1 MVNMEDEKMID
12 PKGKFYMYAVVN
24 AAPFL
29 PYLLFILVGNYYD
42 GWLNGY
48 AALIIYY
55 VFNYTGTFLF
65 NAFGRRMSA
74 KKHLLLLLSF
84 GTVGSLIAALA
95 PFSTLWMEIG
105 AIFIGISSSMILPL
119 YITLQ
124 YHERFFYGRK
134 MTNKNYLA
142 ALIVVLI
149 AIFAAILLVKFT
161 FPWVAFLFYALLLA
175 ITFYFVSRLPNY
187 EIGAIE
193 KTGFLMR
200 PFIIFLVF
208 SVIIFIIKG
217 VRTTDLASLVTLA
230 ILACV
235 VGITIFIITLIRFR
249 PVLKLSVLVHYF
261 SLGQGMANSF
271 ALLYGTFYS
280 LSQQNFN
287 FMLLH
292 IYLVYFFGII
302 FSLLF
307 EPFLKKAW
315 KDRPILVLYTI
326 GISIGAILMVCP
338 WTISVGV
345 FIIGSFSS
353 MTGRFLNR
361 QAYNHSKDAMKDA
374 SLLLRSRWNKLG
386 SITHQVTLVFLLFL
400 GSLFSENLTITNVV
414 YALGGKGNFAED
426 FYPDLIFASS
436 VVAVAIISYL
446 AIGVIKYVKN
456 VKN

>member
-1 MVNMEDEKMID
+1 
-12 PKGKFYMYAVVN
+12 
-24 AAPFL
+24 
-29 PYLLFILVGNYYD
+29 
-42 GWLNGY
+42 
-48 AALIIYY
+48 
-55 VFNYTGTFLF
+55 
-65 NAFGRRMSA
+65 
-74 KKHLLLLLSF
+74 
-84 GTVGSLIAALA
+84 
-95 PFSTLWMEIG
+95 
-105 AIFIGISSSMILPL
+105 
-119 YITLQ
+119 
-124 YHERFFYGRK
+124 

-353 MTGRFLNR
+353 MTGRFFK
-361 QAYNHSKDAMKDA
+361 S
-374 SLLLRSRWNKLG
+374 
-386 SITHQVTLVFLLFL
+386 
-400 GSLFSENLTITNVV
+400 
-414 YALGGKGNFAED
+414 
-426 FYPDLIFASS
+426 SS
-436 VVAVAIISYL
+436 VQSFERCYERREFTFKKSLEQIREYYTPSHTSVFTLFRQSFFRKFDDYKCGLRAWR
-446 AIGVIKYVKN
+446 
-456 VKN
+456 

>member
-1 MVNMEDEKMID
+1 MS
-12 PKGKFYMYAVVN
+12 PRGKFYMYAVVN

-29 PYLLFILVGNYYD
+29 PYLLFILVGNEYE

-48 AALIIYY
+48 AALIIFY

-65 NAFGRRMSA
+65 NAFGRRMNA
-74 KKHLLLLLSF
+74 KQHLLLLLCMGIF
-84 GTVGSLIAALA
+84 GSLIATLA
-95 PFSTLWMEIG
+95 PFATFWIEIG

-134 MTNKNYLA
+134 MSNKNYLA
-142 ALIVVLI
+142 ALSVLLVAI
-149 AIFAAILLVKFT
+149 CAAIFLVKFT
-161 FPWVAFLFYALLLA
+161 FPWVAFLFYALLLVV
-175 ITFYFVSRLPNY
+175 TFYFVYKLPNY
-187 EIGAIE
+187 EVGRIE

-208 SVIIFIIKG
+208 SAIIFVIKG

-230 ILACV
+230 VLACL
-235 VGITIFIITLIRFR
+235 VGIIILTVTLIRFR

-261 SLGQGMANSF
+261 SLGQGMAVSF

-280 LSQQNFN
+280 LAEQNFN
-287 FMLLH
+287 YMMFR

-307 EPFLKKAW
+307 EPLFKKFW
-315 KDRPILVLYTI
+315 KKRPILELYAI
-326 GISIGAILMVCP
+326 GIAIGVVCMVFP
-338 WTISVGV
+338 WTISIGV
-345 FIIGSFSS
+345 FIIGMFSS

-361 QAYNHSKDAMKDA
+361 QAYSHSSDAMKDA

-386 SITHQVTLVFLLFL
+386 SIAHQITLVFLLFL
-400 GSLFSENLTITNVV
+400 GSLFSEKLTITNVV
-414 YALGGKGNFAED
+414 YALGGKGNFEHA
-426 FYPDLIFASS
+426 FLPDLLFAAG
-436 VVAVAIISYL
+436 VIAL
-446 AIGVIKYVKN
+446 AIMSYWFIGIKKYVKS
-456 VKN
+456 VKK